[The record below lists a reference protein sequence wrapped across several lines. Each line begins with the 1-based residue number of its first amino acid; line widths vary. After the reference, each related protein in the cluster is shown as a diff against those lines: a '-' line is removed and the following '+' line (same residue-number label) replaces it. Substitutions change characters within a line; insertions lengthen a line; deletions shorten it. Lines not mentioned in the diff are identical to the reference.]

1 MTIGRPATRTSI
13 RICLLLF
20 ATWAVRL
27 MWYVACCYFGCLPN
41 FTRAT
46 CMLAPASKCRIVF
59 SAAGSVAAGDGIYK
73 LCRTAKCHFEYE
85 IWCFFKPSF
94 TLLLYCCW
102 LLLCCCCWPF
112 LLLLCGSLC
121 WPSVSVS
128 VFIWCCNFSAA
139 LAHERQADN
148 LRILNFSVQKSSTWG
163 SSCPKLINV
172 NNFLHFPVTMQRFVW
187 SFMFFRF

>member
-1 MTIGRPATRTSI
+1 MGGQPPGPAYEFVCYSLPLELCGSCGMLHAATLVVYPTSHVQHACLRRPPSVALFSPLLVPWPLATAFINYAGQQSAILNMKFDAFLSLR
-13 RICLLLF
+13 LLF
-20 ATWAVRL
+20 
-27 MWYVACCYFGCLPN
+27 CF
-41 FTRAT
+41 
-46 CMLAPASKCRIVF
+46 IV
-59 SAAGSVAAGDGIYK
+59 AGS
-73 LCRTAKCHFEYE
+73 RN
-85 IWCFFKPSF
+85 
-94 TLLLYCCW
+94 
-102 LLLCCCCWPF
+102 CCCCWPF

-172 NNFLHFPVTMQRFVW
+172 NNFQHFPVTMQRFV
-187 SFMFFRF
+187 